1 LAAFY
6 KCTFEINYMPFD
18 CGEDIFVCAV
28 RQVLSIIKAPY
39 NKKKVEFALGILANI
54 SRKHSVIHRA
64 LKNRKTDFDF
74 LRKLLLRIMNDESST
89 QMETVLSMTVIFHL
103 WGAKDKFFDGRNS
116 HASLQVLFNILLNGD
131 TSLESL
137 YAADVLIDFCA
148 NSASFSLIN
157 SSGETGAIFTGI
169 SNHLMQPA
177 DHLLSASTAAFI
189 FNLESSFSKL
199 SADANYNTTLSRL
212 LNLVTQALSVRLENR
227 SSVEAAYRQRVI
239 MHCASL
245 IVQKTSE
252 VCFSFDPR
260 SVNISVGHVANL
272 GHIARSLA
280 FQNLKN
286 NILLAI
292 PNSTNSEGTETAKS
306 GEMMAAILT
315 TVDALDLLLTCTD
328 FLSVV
333 SPVSTSEK
341 SQDKMDPDETRIEC
355 TPQIAD
361 LRLNEGGECGRGDS
375 VMDHLRQCGDALQ
388 RALENPQLA
397 PMLALVFAVG
407 AGGDRCEVAFSSRA
421 VVLRL
426 MRIALSLQ
434 NFSVSSFLFTLNS
447 LIPPGCKSVEDYV
460 SSRLLLATKG
470 EESEPPDHVAFI
482 SEWIAATQSQFHN
495 VQQNKITCSSCSSRH
510 HAEATLDKLCAAL
523 DNTSLSFASIAGSEA
538 MTICQRMIEVLQSRE
553 VALEAE
559 MAAKRE
565 ALLESDALAEHF
577 RSRAITAEAEVVRLL
592 HLQTV
597 ALASVESHRAS
608 LEAQHDQIS
617 RLESENERL
626 SSELSSKQKECE
638 NLRSAKETLQ
648 NRLTSIREQ
657 NRTMDATIDNFRK
670 QLDDAKQIIQ
680 QKDTEIK
687 QYSHMTRIIN
697 ELTGNRVQPANAS
710 SSKNSI

>member
-1 LAAFY
+1 MAVNLLLDAFDKY
-6 KCTFEINYMPFD
+6 RQDESID
-18 CGEDIFVCAV
+18 AFVC
-28 RQVLSIIKAPY
+28 S
-39 NKKKVEFALGILANI
+39 VEECLDKLEKITSLDPDTLERLNAFFSFSLCSPSGLQLRFI
-54 SRKHSVIHRA
+54 A
-64 LKNRKTDFDF
+64 LKIILNYEKTDFDS

-103 WGAKDKFFDGRNS
+103 WGTKDKLLSLLTYIFKNNAEICVYLRN
-116 HASLQVLFNILLNGD
+116 
-131 TSLESL
+131 
-137 YAADVLIDFCA
+137 LIFHCD
-148 NSASFSLIN
+148 SP
-157 SSGETGAIFTGI
+157 GETGAIFTGI

-199 SADANYNTTLSRL
+199 PADANYNTTLSRL
-212 LNLVTQALSVRLENR
+212 LNLVAQALSVRLENG

-245 IVQKTSE
+245 VVQKTSE

-260 SVNISVGHVANL
+260 SVNISVGHVAYL

-292 PNSTNSEGTETAKS
+292 PNSTNSEDTETAKS
-306 GEMMAAILT
+306 GEMMAAILA

-341 SQDKMDPDETRIEC
+341 SQDNMDPDETRIEC
-355 TPQIAD
+355 TPQMAD
-361 LRLNEGGECGRGDS
+361 LRLNEGGECGKGDS

-407 AGGDRCEVAFSSRA
+407 AGGGRCEEAFSSRA

-434 NFSVSSFLFTLNS
+434 NFSVSSFLSTLNS

-470 EESEPPDHVAFI
+470 EESEPPGHVAFI

-495 VQQNKITCSSCSSRH
+495 SQQNKITCSSCSSRH
-510 HAEATLDKLCAAL
+510 QAEATLDKLCAAL
-523 DNTSLSFASIAGSEA
+523 DNTSLSFASLAGSEA

-565 ALLESDALAEHF
+565 ALLESDAMAEHF
-577 RSRAITAEAEVVRLL
+577 RSRVITAEAEVVRLL
-592 HLQTV
+592 RLQTV

-657 NRTMDATIDNFRK
+657 NRTMDATIDSFRK

-680 QKDTEIK
+680 QKDTEPHWNSDVIGFEGDSLVRDHTSK
-687 QYSHMTRIIN
+687 P
-697 ELTGNRVQPANAS
+697 RVEQRMRVLSPPT
-710 SSKNSI
+710 KE